1 VGYEPT
7 EGWKG
12 KQCVEIGIGKL
23 EFIQSVFRG
32 CSFGFATD
40 PAEVQIIRMNFAI
53 PAVEGEQEGRWDLV
67 GEVGCGERAGGYDFS
82 LIV

>member
-1 VGYEPT
+1 MGYEPT
-7 EGWKG
+7 EGGQG
-12 KQCVEIGIGKL
+12 KEGREIGIGKL

-40 PAEVQIIRMNFAI
+40 PAEVQIIQMNFAI
-53 PAVEGEQEGRWDLV
+53 LAVEGELESRRYLV
-67 GEVGCGERAGGYDFS
+67 GEFGGGEGARGNDFS